1 LSLRKKVIV
10 IVGMPGSGKA
20 MASRVARE
28 LGYSVLVCGD
38 VIREE
43 AKRRALLPTPD
54 NIGKLMLKIREEEG
68 RAIVACRLIPRI
80 EAEDSHVVVVE
91 GARNIEEI
99 DEFRRHYDVRT
110 LAIHAS
116 SSTRFSRLE
125 SRGRSDDPKNW
136 NDFIIRDQREIDIG
150 IGRIIGTADRM
161 IVNEG
166 SIQEFKYSVN
176 KVLKEMCSE

>member
-1 LSLRKKVIV
+1 LSLGKKVIV

-28 LGYSVLVCGD
+28 LGYPVLVCGD

-43 AKRRALLPTPD
+43 AKRRALPPTPD
-54 NIGKLMLKIREEEG
+54 NIGRLMLKIREEEG
-68 RAIVACRLIPRI
+68 RAIVACRLIPKI
-80 EAEDSHVVVVE
+80 QAQESNVVVVE
-91 GARNIEEI
+91 GARNIEEV
-99 DEFRRHYDVRT
+99 DELRKHYDVRT

-116 SSTRFSRLE
+116 PSTRFSRLK

-136 NDFIIRDQREIDIG
+136 NDFVRREQREIDVG
-150 IGRIIGTADRM
+150 IGRLITTADRM
-161 IVNEG
+161 IVNES

-176 KVLKEMCSE
+176 KLLKEMCSE

>member
-1 LSLRKKVIV
+1 VIV

-20 MASRVARE
+20 KASRVARE
-28 LGYSVLVCGD
+28 LGYPVLVCGD

-43 AKRRALLPTPD
+43 AKRRGLPPTPD
-54 NIGKLMLKIREEEG
+54 NIGKLMLKMREEEG

-80 EAEDSHVVVVE
+80 QGQDSHVVVVE

-116 SSTRFSRLE
+116 PSTRFSRLK

-136 NDFIIRDQREIDIG
+136 NDFIVRDQREIDVG
-150 IGRIIGTADRM
+150 IGRLIGTADRM

-176 KVLKEMCSE
+176 KLLKEMCSE

>member
-28 LGYSVLVCGD
+28 LGYPVLVCGD

-43 AKRRALLPTPD
+43 AKRRGLPPTPD
-54 NIGKLMLKIREEEG
+54 NIGTLMLKIREEEG
-68 RAIVACRLIPRI
+68 RAVVACRLIPRI
-80 EAEDSHVVVVE
+80 QAQDSQVVVVE
-91 GARNIEEI
+91 GARNFEEV
-99 DEFRRHYDVRT
+99 DELRKHYRVRT

-116 SSTRFSRLE
+116 PSIRFSRLN

-136 NDFIIRDQREIDIG
+136 NDFIIRDQREIDVG
-150 IGRIIGTADRM
+150 IAKLIDTADRM

-176 KVLKEMCSE
+176 KLLKEMCSE

>member
-1 LSLRKKVIV
+1 LSLKKKVIV

-28 LGYSVLVCGD
+28 LGYPVLVCGD

-43 AKRRALLPTPD
+43 AERRGLPPTPE
-54 NIGKLMLKIREEEG
+54 NIGTLMLKIREEEG
-68 RAIVACRLIPRI
+68 RAIVAYRLIPRI
-80 EAEDSHVVVVE
+80 QAQDSYVVVVE

-99 DEFRRHYDVRT
+99 DELRRHYDVRT

-116 SSTRFSRLE
+116 PSTRFGRLK
-125 SRGRSDDPKNW
+125 SRGRSDDPKDW
-136 NDFIIRDQREIDIG
+136 NEFIVRDQREIDVG
-150 IGRIIGTADRM
+150 ISRLIATADRM

-166 SIQEFKYSVN
+166 STREFRYSVN
-176 KVLKEMCSE
+176 RLLKEMCSE

>member
-1 LSLRKKVIV
+1 MSFKKKLIV

-20 MASRVARE
+20 MASRVARD
-28 LGYSVLVCGD
+28 LGYPVLVCGD

-43 AKRRALLPTPD
+43 AKKRGLPPTPE
-54 NIGKLMLKIREEEG
+54 NIGILMLKIREEEG
-68 RAIVACRLIPRI
+68 RAIVASRLIPRI
-80 EAEDSHVVVVE
+80 QAQDSYVVVVE

-99 DEFRRHYDVRT
+99 DELRKHYDVRT

-116 SSTRFSRLE
+116 PSTRFSRLK

-136 NDFIIRDQREIDIG
+136 KDFIIRDQREINVG
-150 IGRIIGTADRM
+150 IGRLIATADRM

-166 SIQEFKYSVN
+166 SVQEFKYSVN
-176 KVLKEMCSE
+176 KLLKGMCSE

>member
-28 LGYSVLVCGD
+28 LGYPVLVCGD

-43 AKRRALLPTPD
+43 AKRRVLPPTPD
-54 NIGKLMLKIREEEG
+54 NIGKLMLKMREEEG

-80 EAEDSHVVVVE
+80 EAQDSHVVVVE

-116 SSTRFSRLE
+116 PSTRFSRLK

-136 NDFIIRDQREIDIG
+136 NDFIIRDQREVDVG
-150 IGRIIGTADRM
+150 IGRLIGTADRM

-166 SIQEFKYSVN
+166 STQEFKYSVN